1 MSRTLAV
8 RLGTFALVLAGCGP
22 SGARTPRGTDGGPVA
37 QPPIEMLAW
46 LERIGDSDPLASLA
60 ATHRQHHPDDV
71 IVTARAASSGQART
85 TLRARMLRNEPP
97 DTFQANVGGDFMQW
111 VLANGTD
118 ARESKLVAL
127 DDLVPEVA
135 SWRKAMPSELLE
147 HVSYGGKIY
156 GVPANI
162 HRNNLVFYN
171 KHLFRKYKLAEPTS
185 VADLLASGRKLRE
198 AGIPLLAIGSREPWT
213 LSLLLFECL
222 LVAREGPGF
231 YRDFFAGRLA
241 PDDRRVI
248 AALEA
253 GLELLAF
260 ANPDQR
266 KLSWLQAVESVVR
279 GEAAMTVMGEWAR
292 PPFVAAGMKL
302 GVDYGEI
309 PFPGTAAT
317 FVFSADAFGLPANAR
332 NRAGA
337 GRLLATFGSIE
348 GQRAISR
355 ARGTLAARIDV
366 PPPPDDNV
374 LAQSYQLLAKGR
386 LLMALSGAVPAGVA
400 DDLDASLGEMLDRHD
415 IEPVVQTLRS
425 RYVLLE

>member
-1 MSRTLAV
+1 VSRAPALLSSV
-8 RLGTFALVLAGCGP
+8 LVLGVAACRP
-22 SGARTPRGTDGGPVA
+22 SGAPTPPGADGGLTAEPPV
-37 QPPIEMLAW
+37 EMLAW
-46 LERIGDSDPLASLA
+46 LERIGDSDPLALLA

-71 IVTARAASSGQART
+71 IVAARAASSGQART
-85 TLRARMLRNEPP
+85 TLRARMSRNEPP
-97 DTFQANVGGDFMQW
+97 DTFQANVGADFMQW

-118 ARESKLVAL
+118 ARESKLLPL
-127 DDLVPEVA
+127 DDVVPGVA
-135 SWRKAMPSELLE
+135 SWRKAMPAELLE
-147 HVSYGGKIY
+147 HVSYAGKIY

-185 VADLLASGRKLRE
+185 VADLIASGKKLHE
-198 AGIPLLAIGSREPWT
+198 AGVPLLAVGSREPWT
-213 LSLLLFECL
+213 VSLMMFECL
-222 LVAREGPGF
+222 LVAREGPAF
-231 YRDFFAGRLA
+231 FRDFFAGRLA

-248 AALEA
+248 GTLEA

-266 KLSWLQAVESVVR
+266 KLTWLQAVESVVR

-292 PPFVAAGMKL
+292 GPFAAAGMKL

-317 FVFSADAFGLPANAR
+317 FVFSADAFGLPVNAR

-337 GRLLATFGSIE
+337 ARLLATFASVE
-348 GQRAISR
+348 GQQAISR

-366 PPPPDDNV
+366 QPPPGDSV
-374 LAQSYQLLAKGR
+374 LAQNYQLLTKGR

-400 DDLDASLGEMLDRHD
+400 DAIDASLGEMVDRHD

-425 RYVLLE
+425 RYALLE